1 MKKIFVNKDK
11 VIYFGEIADTELHK
25 HYAIQMTLSYKNSFS
40 ITAIEKTEDYNFC
53 IIKSNIAHKLVSKN
67 KVIIVLINPSSI
79 QGYNL
84 SKLYLTN
91 ITNIEIE
98 NNIGYFENIISDN
111 INTNNISKT
120 IDKII
125 NQLIKNTKTDKILTD
140 KRIIKALNYLDN
152 KSDKTVS
159 LKELAEQVF
168 LSDSRFIH
176 LFKQETGITFRRMQ
190 LWIKI
195 TKAMELFEKNKNFT
209 KIAHE
214 VGFADSSHFSR
225 TFKENFGIKPQFF
238 KNSKFVQVS

>member
-1 MKKIFVNKDK
+1 MDKIIFDTDK
-11 VIYFGEIADTELHK
+11 VIYFGKITDTDMHK
-25 HYAIQMTLSYKNSFS
+25 HYAIQITLSYENSFS
-40 ITAIEKTEDYNFC
+40 ITTRKKSEDCNFC
-53 IIKSNIAHKLVSKN
+53 IIKSNVAHKLVSKS
-67 KVIIVLINPSSI
+67 KVMIVLINPSSI

-84 SKLYLTN
+84 SKLYLKN
-91 ITNIEIE
+91 ITNLETE
-98 NNIGYFENIISDN
+98 NNVGYAGNIISEND
-111 INTNNISKT
+111 ISEK

-140 KRIIKALNYLDN
+140 KRIIKALNYLDK
-152 KSDKTVS
+152 KSEKIVS
-159 LKELAEQVF
+159 LKKLAEQVF
-168 LSDSRFIH
+168 LSESRFIH
-176 LFKQETGITFRRMQ
+176 LFKHETGITFRRMQ

-195 TKAMELFEKNKNFT
+195 TKAMQLFENNKNFT